1 MVNLPLSCGTR
12 WMWRP
17 WFDLCQ
23 PKVVF
28 LASTLPL
35 VAVVAGIAASPAARE
50 VRPVRVEIDS
60 PDGCGNADDFFASLR
75 SRTNLVRQATGDE
88 PSTTL
93 QVRLLG
99 MGSFALGELR
109 MVDDRGRTDTRRVQ
123 GRNCD
128 DVLQALS
135 LAAAVALDPSV
146 LLLPAVTIPAPPKI
160 AAAHPPPAL
169 SSPEATLAAPA
180 KAADASL
187 SPFSPGGSQFELGA
201 ATAGAYVLSSGISPG
216 LSIVGRWTPAR
227 SGAFQPT
234 VGMAVTHLRNDILMA
249 PGAAQATLTGLA
261 VTVCGAGW
269 RGGVIAVMPCVLGM
283 AGWLSV
289 SGQHSVRT
297 SKVGLLWLSAGA
309 AMRTAVRLG
318 GGFSLDLEAGASVPF
333 IRREFYTTLPS
344 HVVDK
349 TAVISPGAALGVS
362 YGF

>member
-1 MVNLPLSCGTR
+1 
-12 WMWRP
+12 MWRL
-17 WFDLCQ
+17 WLELCQ
-23 PKVVF
+23 PRVVF

-35 VAVVAGIAASPAARE
+35 VAVVASMAAPPAATE
-50 VRPVRVEIDS
+50 VKPVRVEIDS
-60 PDGCGNADDFFASLR
+60 PDGCGNADDFLISLR

-88 PSTTL
+88 PRTTL

-99 MGSFALGELR
+99 MRHHVLGELR
-109 MVDDRGRTDTRRVQ
+109 MIDDRGRTDIRRVQ
-123 GRNCD
+123 GPNCD

-146 LLLPAVTIPAPPKI
+146 LLPPAVAIPAPTKI
-160 AAAHPPPAL
+160 AAAPAPPAL
-169 SSPEATLAAPA
+169 PSREATLAAPA
-180 KAADASL
+180 KAADAPF

-201 ATAGAYVLSSGISPG
+201 ATAGAYVLSSGVSPG
-216 LSIVGRWTPAR
+216 LSVFLRWTLAR

-249 PGAAQATLTGLA
+249 PGAAQSTLTGIAL
-261 VTVCGAGW
+261 TVCGAGW
-269 RGGVIAVMPCVLGM
+269 RGSVITVKPCVLGM

-349 TAVISPGAALGVS
+349 TAVISPGAGLGVS